1 MGGGAGGGVD
11 GPNRSDKAT
20 GVFEDSLSL
29 SLFLSHSLAR
39 CRSLS
44 LSLSLSDGGY
54 YKLDVRSRS
63 LACVKLGSGD
73 LTVA

>member
-29 SLFLSHSLAR
+29 SLFLSLTRSLAVAH
-39 CRSLS
+39 SLS
-44 LSLSLSDGGY
+44 LCLSLMVVIISLTSD
-54 YKLDVRSRS
+54 LVPS
-63 LACVKLGSGD
+63 LV
-73 LTVA
+73 

>member
-29 SLFLSHSLAR
+29 SLSLFLSLTRSLAVAH
-39 CRSLS
+39 SLS
-44 LSLSLSDGGY
+44 LCLSLMVVIISLTSD
-54 YKLDVRSRS
+54 LVPS
-63 LACVKLGSGD
+63 LV
-73 LTVA
+73 